1 MEEKRKDTYIWPELA
16 VSNMEAAQQVKKT
29 VYLYGDSGCGKTV
42 FVKRYL
48 LTRGSDDDRYVYLQ
62 AEELTSRRL
71 EKIAGDREVTV
82 LVLDGLQELSDMEEA
97 EEIKARICRI
107 LTQGR
112 LWVILISRGRMPGWL
127 LEVQMEINIKVISE
141 KELHLEDRQVR
152 TYFENCGLMLN
163 REDLRRIVAF
173 TDGYGL
179 MIRMFD
185 IALGNFEFHRSGE
198 RIFLT
203 PDRTEEIRNQLW
215 EYLDEHVYSHWDLEL
230 LDFLMK
236 LTIVEEFDLE
246 LAKKITGNQNAE
258 RMIAKAL
265 DHGTGIQRRVKEY
278 SREQELMKV
287 DYEIRPPVRRSL
299 FWKLRKTYGEEEI
312 QKLCRRAGEY
322 YEQND
327 RIPMAFQLYE
337 KAGDQERLKEF
348 LIDHSRRNPAE
359 GNYFELKQY
368 YFQLQEET
376 IRQNADLMVGMCMLK
391 SLLMDFEG
399 SEYWYKE

>member
-1 MEEKRKDTYIWPELA
+1 M
-16 VSNMEAAQQVKKT
+16 
-29 VYLYGDSGCGKTV
+29 
-42 FVKRYL
+42 
-48 LTRGSDDDRYVYLQ
+48 
-62 AEELTSRRL
+62 
-71 EKIAGDREVTV
+71 
-82 LVLDGLQELSDMEEA
+82 
-97 EEIKARICRI
+97 
-107 LTQGR
+107 
-112 LWVILISRGRMPGWL
+112 
-127 LEVQMEINIKVISE
+127 
-141 KELHLEDRQVR
+141 
-152 TYFENCGLMLN
+152 
-163 REDLRRIVAF
+163 AF

-265 DHGTGIQRRVKEY
+265 DHGTGIQRRVKAY

-312 QKLCRRAGEY
+312 QKLYRRAGEY

-348 LIDHSRRNPAE
+348 
-359 GNYFELKQY
+359 
-368 YFQLQEET
+368 
-376 IRQNADLMVGMCMLK
+376 
-391 SLLMDFEG
+391 
-399 SEYWYKE
+399 